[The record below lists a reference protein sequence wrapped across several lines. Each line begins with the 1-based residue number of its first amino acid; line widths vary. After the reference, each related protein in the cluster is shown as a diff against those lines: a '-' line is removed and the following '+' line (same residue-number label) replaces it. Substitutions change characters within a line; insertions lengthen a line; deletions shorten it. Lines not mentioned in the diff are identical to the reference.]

1 MSLLRGIAR
10 TAVISGTASAV
21 NGRVARRQAARFA
34 EEDARTAALRHQ
46 AYQAQV
52 GAVAPPAQPAAGGDD
67 VISQLRALAELK
79 RDGILTDEE
88 FEGQKARILS
98 R

>member
-34 EEDARTAALRHQ
+34 EEDAHTAALRQQ
-46 AYQAQV
+46 AFQAH
-52 GAVAPPAQPAAGGDD
+52 VAPPPSAPTQAGADD
-67 VISQLRALAELK
+67 VIAQLRALADLRRE
-79 RDGILTDEE
+79 GILTDEE
-88 FEGQKARILS
+88 FESQKARILS